1 MTNTDAPR
9 IDAFLQFYNDLSSH
23 NLAALE
29 RIYHP
34 QVRFIDPVHQI
45 EGVNALE
52 QYFSHAY
59 ERLLQCEFIGQ
70 DKIEHGDKGC
80 VSWTMRFSH
89 NAIGNGKLIEVDG
102 CTVVHWQDGLIIYH
116 RDYYDLDQ
124 MVLQH
129 LPVLGW
135 LTAKV
140 KQKMAN

>member
-9 IDAFLQFYNDLSSH
+9 IDAFLTFYNDLSSD
-23 NLAALE
+23 NLASLN

-34 QVRFIDPVHQI
+34 QVRFIDPVHQVDGI
-45 EGVNALE
+45 KALE

-59 ERLLQCEFIGQ
+59 ERLIQCEFIGQ
-70 DKIEHGDKGC
+70 DKIEQADKGC

-89 NAIGNGKLIEVDG
+89 NAIGNGKVIEVEG

-140 KQKMAN
+140 KQKMAS